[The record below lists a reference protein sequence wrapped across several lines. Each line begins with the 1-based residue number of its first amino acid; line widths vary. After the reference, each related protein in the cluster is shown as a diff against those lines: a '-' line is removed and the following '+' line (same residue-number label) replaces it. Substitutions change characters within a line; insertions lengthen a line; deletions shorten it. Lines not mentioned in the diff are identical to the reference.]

1 MSLPNIDEVRRRI
14 KRVKR
19 EDIRFCLMSTYLF
32 AARISEVVGYS
43 SPSDKTSGRGP
54 RGTDVQIE
62 LFQMGE
68 INEKAAVFT
77 LRTAKRGGKIRLVAL
92 PMNPI
97 YESWTRP
104 LYRYFR
110 KHRSK
115 LVFPFTR
122 QLVWQYVKKHRIFDG
137 LLYPVDQ
144 YAVWKDKK
152 KIYDVN
158 EHLRPFALHA
168 LRHLRAT
175 ELVQFYGFDGRDLA
189 VYGGWT
195 FRSMGFPSTADRY
208 LSLGWQSYF
217 PKLLKGRNR

>member
-1 MSLPNIDEVRRRI
+1 MSLPDVNEVRRRI
-14 KRVKR
+14 EQVKR
-19 EDIRFCLMSTYLF
+19 EDIRFCLMSTYLL
-32 AARISEVVGYS
+32 AARISEIVGYS
-43 SPSDKTSGRGP
+43 SPSDETKGRGP

-62 LFQMGE
+62 NFQIGE
-68 INEKAAVFT
+68 TIEKAAVFK

-97 YESWTRP
+97 YEPWTRP
-104 LYRYFR
+104 LYKYFR

-122 QLVWQYVKKHRIFDG
+122 QLVWQYVRKWKVFDG
-137 LLYPVDQ
+137 LFYPVDK
-144 YAVWKDKK
+144 YAVWKDKRK
-152 KIYDVN
+152 VFDVD
-158 EHLRPFALHA
+158 EHLKPFNLHA

-189 VYGGWT
+189 TYGGWT
-195 FRSMGFPSTADRY
+195 FRSMGLPSTADRY

-217 PKLLKGRNR
+217 PKLLKRREH